1 MLRTRQYVKL
11 YRKYNSW
18 HLNQG
23 PSTWDTAQ
31 RAYNKLER
39 IKRYKCILEW
49 RRLNNAKTSVSNLW

>member
-31 RAYNKLER
+31 RAYNKLLDLYR
-39 IKRYKCILEW
+39 WSEW
-49 RRLNNAKTSVSNLW
+49 RRLKHAKESVSNM